1 MIMPIEN
8 LILLEMIAGW
18 SIVTC
23 LVYELS
29 LSISKH
35 QIIRVLF
42 SLIISLGFIFLV
54 WAVFFSGKVNWNVE
68 EGFIGISDEN
78 IFRFV
83 FILLWICVGFLFSK
97 AFNPS
102 MHPTLRLLLGLIC
115 SFLVTNYFMET
126 LYLVYFS

>member
-1 MIMPIEN
+1 MPIEN

-42 SLIISLGFIFLV
+42 SLIVSLGITFLV
-54 WAVFFSGKVNWNVE
+54 WAIFFSGKVNWNVE
-68 EGFIGISDEN
+68 EGFIGKSDES

-83 FILLWICVGFLFSK
+83 FILLWICVGSLFSK

-115 SFLVTNYFMET
+115 SFLMTNYFMET

>member
-1 MIMPIEN
+1 MISIEN

-18 SIVTC
+18 SIVAC

-42 SLIISLGFIFLV
+42 SLIISLGITFLV
-54 WAVFFSGKVNWNVE
+54 WAIFFSGKINWNVE
-68 EGFIGISDEN
+68 GGFIGNSDGN
-78 IFRFV
+78 IFRFI
-83 FILLWICVGFLFSK
+83 FIVLWICIGFFFSK